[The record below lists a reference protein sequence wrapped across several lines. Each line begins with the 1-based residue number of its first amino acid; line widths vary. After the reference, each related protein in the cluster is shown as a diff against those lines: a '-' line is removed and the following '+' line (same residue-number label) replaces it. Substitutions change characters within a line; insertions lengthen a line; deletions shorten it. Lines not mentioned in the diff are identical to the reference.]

1 MLGKLFK
8 QEAKTQGKTVWGMYG
23 VLITTTLLVIALFL
37 ISRAGKRPMQGIFLF
52 GSTVYG
58 ITVIVV
64 FVVNFVYL
72 CFHFYQ
78 SMYSAQGYLTHTL
91 PVKTTQILHVKIIV
105 SFMYLFLT
113 GIISIFSFF
122 LIGMVVDGTSIS
134 TMFSLLQK
142 VVQDTAAAMGISGT
156 MYVLFLLVALI
167 LGCLNALLL
176 FFAGSSIGQLAHR
189 SKGAYGI
196 AAGIGLYYFSQ
207 MITVILLLL
216 GAFVLFPNMPE
227 KQIAPL
233 TMAGSCL
240 SLSAWAVI
248 YYMISRVIVQK
259 HLNLE

>member
-1 MLGKLFK
+1 MLGKLLK
-8 QEAKTQGKTVWGMYG
+8 QEAKTQGKTVLGMYG
-23 VLITTTLLVIALFL
+23 VLIAATLLVIILFL
-37 ISRAGKRPMQGIFLF
+37 ISRAVKGPMESIFIF
-52 GSTVYG
+52 GCGVYG

-78 SMYSAQGYLTHTL
+78 SMYSGQGYLTHTL

-105 SFMYLFLT
+105 SFVYLFLT
-113 GIISIFSFF
+113 GIFAVASFF
-122 LIGMVVDGTSIS
+122 IIGMVVDGSSIH
-134 TMFSLLQK
+134 TMFRAIQK
-142 VVQDTAAAMGISGT
+142 MVQNISATMGIPGAT
-156 MYVLFLLVALI
+156 YVLFLLATMI

-196 AAGIGLYYFSQ
+196 AAGIGLYYLSQ
-207 MITVILLLL
+207 IITVILIMLA
-216 GAFVLFPNMPE
+216 AFVLFPDVQE
-227 KQIAPL
+227 THIAPL
-233 TMAGSCL
+233 AMGGTCL
-240 SLSAWAVI
+240 SLSGWAVI